1 MLAARRAA
9 AAVAPSRAATSIS
22 RTRCV
27 AVRAAAQELQGTV
40 VSAPSGTRTAVVAVE
55 RLVVHP
61 TYQKRVR
68 ETKKFTCQDDVGVTV
83 GDVVRVKGV
92 RPMSKTKRFAVS
104 EVVRVADK

>member
-1 MLAARRAA
+1 MLAAARRAA
-9 AAVAPSRAATSIS
+9 TAAPAS
-22 RTRCV
+22 RTRTV

-40 VSAPSGTRTAVVAVE
+40 VSAVPGTRTAVVAVE

-68 ETKKFTCQDDVGVTV
+68 ETKRFTCHDDVGAAV

>member
-1 MLAARRAA
+1 MLAAARRAA
-9 AAVAPSRAATSIS
+9 AAPAPASRARA
-22 RTRCV
+22 V

-40 VSAPSGTRTAVVAVE
+40 VSAPAGTRTAVVAVE

-68 ETKKFTCQDDVGVTV
+68 ETKRFTCHDDVGAGV

-104 EVVRVADK
+104 EIVRVADK

>member
-9 AAVAPSRAATSIS
+9 SATAAPASSRA
-22 RTRCV
+22 RCV

-40 VSAPSGTRTAVVAVE
+40 VSSTSGTRTAVVAVE

-68 ETKKFTCQDDVGVTV
+68 ETKKFTCQDDLGVTV